1 MDMELWFI
9 EKIEFT
15 KDNGEMTREKAK
27 EWKDIQMEINM
38 KEIFIREKL
47 MEKEY
52 IIGQMEK
59 FMMESGKMVLKKDTE
74 CGKEFLEI
82 LILDNGKTQRQMVM
96 EFINGKMETDMKDLG

>member
-1 MDMELWFI
+1 MVMFM
-9 EKIEFT
+9 KA
-15 KDNGEMTREKAK
+15 NGLTTR
-27 EWKDIQMEINM
+27 
-38 KEIFIREKL
+38 L

-96 EFINGKMETDMKDLG
+96 EFINGKMKTDMKDLG